1 MKSIDFFK
9 KEIERLKI
17 EFKISS
23 AGNNKLKINL
33 VKSKVIYLYKICNYC
48 EEIDGECFK
57 FIEENLKL
65 FGINKD
71 AIDV

>member
-48 EEIDGECFK
+48 EGIDEECFK
-57 FIEENLKL
+57 FIEENLKF
-65 FGINKD
+65 FGIDKD
-71 AIDV
+71 KIDV

>member
-9 KEIERLKI
+9 KEIERLNI

-33 VKSKVIYLYKICNYC
+33 VKGKVIYLYKICNYC
-48 EEIDGECFK
+48 VEIEGECFK
-57 FIEENLKL
+57 FIEENLKF
-65 FGINKD
+65 FGIDKD
-71 AIDV
+71 KIDV

>member
-1 MKSIDFFK
+1 MKSLDFFK

-17 EFKISS
+17 ELKISS

-48 EEIDGECFK
+48 GEIDEECFK
-57 FIEENLKL
+57 FVEGNLKF
-65 FGINKD
+65 FGID
-71 AIDV
+71 SDQIDV